1 MIMKEL
7 LALLRVTFTALSGL
21 LLTGCLLRTATIS
34 PRHFVLTPAPVP
46 ADEPSSAPNSHLS
59 VEIGF
64 VKMPAY
70 LLRDS
75 IAVRT
80 GPNEIQY
87 LEDALWAERLDQC
100 FQRTLTVNLSRLLLS
115 EKIEPLESGPDQAQ
129 LKLFVT
135 VQQFDVDS
143 DGHGVLIAR
152 WRIAEPGGNQSLR
165 SGQIRLDRVGVSP
178 QGNPAAIAKTMS
190 DLTAQFS
197 LELEQSIRGPVEIGI
212 IPH

>member
-1 MIMKEL
+1 MKKL
-7 LALLRVTFTALSGL
+7 LALSRVTFAMLSSL
-21 LLTGCLLRTATIS
+21 LLTGCLLRTATVS
-34 PRHFVLTPAPVP
+34 PRHFVLAPAPIQ
-46 ADEPSSAPNSHLS
+46 ADEPSSGPNSHLS
-59 VEIGF
+59 VEVGF

-70 LLRDS
+70 LRHDS

-115 EKIEPLESGPDQAQ
+115 EKIAPMQSSPARAQ
-129 LKLFVT
+129 GKLFVT

-143 DGHGVLIAR
+143 DGHGTLIAR
-152 WRIAEPGGNQSLR
+152 WRLAEPGGNQSMR
-165 SGQIRLDRVGVSP
+165 SGQIRIERVGVP
-178 QGNPAAIAKTMS
+178 PHGNPVAIAKTMS

-197 LELEQSIRGPVEIGI
+197 LELEQSIRGPVEVGI
-212 IPH
+212 ISH